1 MALTG
6 ALGGGRV
13 FGLTGA
19 LANAVGALGPARGP
33 VMGVSTGAL
42 ALGARVTGAN
52 GDCRAGGVGDGC
64 CGASTGLSTGAV
76 TATGEPRPM
85 GTGAWG
91 ATTGPL
97 TGAVDAGAMVSSGRS
112 IGAPSGREIGV
123 LGLEG
128 TSAGGSAIGPST
140 GAIAGAVAGAKV

>member
-13 FGLTGA
+13 FGFTGA
-19 LANAVGALGPARGP
+19 LVNAVGALGPARGP

-52 GDCRAGGVGDGC
+52 GDCREGGVGDAC

-91 ATTGPL
+91 A
-97 TGAVDAGAMVSSGRS
+97 MVSSGGS

-123 LGLEG
+123 LGLEA

-140 GAIAGAVAGAKV
+140 GAIAGAVAGAIV